1 MDVFVIGGGASGL
14 IAAIKASEAGAHVT
28 ILERNSICGKKLL
41 LTGNSRCNYYN
52 ENQDIKFYH
61 SNNIEIF
68 KEIFESK
75 KDDILKF
82 FDELGIIPN
91 IVNGYYYPYSNRSD
105 SVVNALLSKIK
116 SLSVEIKTEQQ
127 VINIEKEDKFI
138 ITTDKN
144 KFYADKVIISTGSKS
159 YPKTGSDG
167 IGYSLVKNLGHTT
180 TEILPSLVMLEG
192 EEKFYKDLKGVRSN
206 VKLTLVENN
215 KPIKDEIGEVQF
227 TDYGISGICTFNLSG
242 IIAKGL
248 NKGYT
253 EKIYINFIPWFK
265 GEKEDFLS
273 WMYNQSKILNGFTI
287 KNILEG
293 FLNYKVINTILKETN
308 TPKDSTWEN
317 SPKEKI
323 VDLIM
328 NFPIN
333 IKTTRSFNV
342 SQTCSG
348 GVPLTEINPK
358 TMESKIIK
366 GLYLTG
372 EILDVDGDCG
382 GYNLSFAWMSGLI
395 AGEKV
400 YEKD

>member
-14 IAAIKASEAGAHVT
+14 TAAIKAGSAGAHVT

-68 KEIFESK
+68 KEIFENK
-75 KDDILKF
+75 KDNILNF

-116 SLSVEIKTEQQ
+116 SLNIEIKTEQQ

-180 TEILPSLVMLEG
+180 TKILPSLVMLEG
-192 EEKFYKDLKGVRSN
+192 EGNFYKDLKGVRSN
-206 VKLTLVENN
+206 AKLTLVENN
-215 KPIKDEIGEVQF
+215 KTIKEETGEVQF

-265 GEKEDFLS
+265 GNKEEFLS
-273 WMYNQSKILNGFTI
+273 WMNNQSRLLNGFTI

-308 TPKDSTWEN
+308 TSKDSTWKN
-317 SPKEKI
+317 SPKEQI
-323 VDLIM
+323 IDLIM

-333 IKTTRSFNV
+333 IKSTKSFNV

-358 TMESKIIK
+358 TMESKIVK
-366 GLYLTG
+366 GLFLTG

-395 AGEKV
+395 AGENV
-400 YEKD
+400 YEED

>member
-14 IAAIKASEAGAHVT
+14 TAAIKASESGAHVT

-41 LTGNSRCNYYN
+41 LTGNARCNYYN

-68 KEIFESK
+68 KEIFENK

-105 SVVNALLSKIK
+105 AVVNALLSKIK
-116 SLSVEIKTEQQ
+116 SLNIEIKTEQK
-127 VINIEKEDKFI
+127 VINIEKKDKFI
-138 ITTDKN
+138 ITTEKE

-167 IGYSLVKNLGHTT
+167 IGYNLVKKLGHTT

-192 EEKFYKDLKGVRSN
+192 DEKFYKDLKGVRSN
-206 VKLTLVENN
+206 VKLTLKENN
-215 KPIKDEIGEVQF
+215 KTIKEETGEVQF

-248 NKGYT
+248 NEGYT

-273 WMYNQSKILNGFTI
+273 WMNKQSKLLKGFTI

-293 FLNYKVINTILKETN
+293 FLNTILKETS
-308 TPKDSTWEN
+308 TLKDSTWEN

-323 VDLIM
+323 IDLIM

-358 TMESKIIK
+358 TMESKIVE

-382 GYNLSFAWMSGLI
+382 GYNLSFAWMSGLL
-395 AGEKV
+395 AGEAI